1 MAQGKCYNCGEEGH
15 FAKGCRKGGRK
26 TIVCFRCKKEGH
38 ISRFCPEKSGETRK
52 EITCFACGKRG
63 HIASQC
69 PDRREAKSV
78 TQGEVE
84 ERESQRSKE
93 IVAHAGGEQQYEEL

>member
-1 MAQGKCYNCGEEGH
+1 M
-15 FAKGCRKGGRK
+15 GCRKGGRK

-69 PDRREAKSV
+69 LDRRETKSV
-78 TQGEVE
+78 TRGETDRRDQGYKNTVA
-84 ERESQRSKE
+84 RAGDDQQDKE
-93 IVAHAGGEQQYEEL
+93 L